1 MLIANQ
7 AQDYKVL
14 ASGVIKILIA
24 SLGAMHVLKGC
35 VWLDYACEKL
45 QSKTP
50 LQQADTSFSNQS
62 VITIYLISYL
72 CPHCFPSDVI
82 GENRKINILCSLVLL
97 ETLSLWLKKTNK
109 KSSEMDINPNYC
121 MQENFALLKTN
132 SISFVGL
139 YYSVPDVLCGT
150 EKNL

>member
-1 MLIANQ
+1 M
-7 AQDYKVL
+7 
-14 ASGVIKILIA
+14 
-24 SLGAMHVLKGC
+24 
-35 VWLDYACEKL
+35 
-45 QSKTP
+45 
-50 LQQADTSFSNQS
+50 SFSNQS

-97 ETLSLWLKKTNK
+97 ETLSLWLKKKTKTTLK
-109 KSSEMDINPNYC
+109 KSPEMDINPNYC
-121 MQENFALLKTN
+121 MQENFASLKTN